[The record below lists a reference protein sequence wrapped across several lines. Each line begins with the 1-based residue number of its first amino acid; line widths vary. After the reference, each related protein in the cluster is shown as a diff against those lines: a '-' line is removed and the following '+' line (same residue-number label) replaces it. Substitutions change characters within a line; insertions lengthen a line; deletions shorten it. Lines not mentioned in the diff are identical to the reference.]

1 MHAFISQTIKK
12 QLLCTSF
19 SPTLWV
25 ASLHSTTSVGW
36 SWKEDHSTSP
46 SFNFWNLCCDW
57 YCHRSTVL
65 QHHHSFIHNFV
76 LHMHTSVSTGK
87 PKVFQCIIGC
97 RFFLFLLSVILIYHA
112 SPFWPIKFLLKV
124 NQLKGGFPS
133 KFSLAAFKF
142 LTSDTLIVMCLDVSL
157 LKFILFGCLC
167 FLDLVPLPGWNF
179 SQP

>member
-36 SWKEDHSTSP
+36 SWKEDRSTSP

-57 YCHRSTVL
+57 CCHRSTVL

-76 LHMHTSVSTGK
+76 LHMHTSVSIGK
-87 PKVFQCIIGC
+87 PKVFQCT
-97 RFFLFLLSVILIYHA
+97 F
-112 SPFWPIKFLLKV
+112 KV
-124 NQLKGGFPS
+124 KYQL
-133 KFSLAAFKF
+133 
-142 LTSDTLIVMCLDVSL
+142 L
-157 LKFILFGCLC
+157 LKFEKLPWQFCTYKATHRKLILEENLTVKERRHN
-167 FLDLVPLPGWNF
+167 FL
-179 SQP
+179 SY